1 MSFDIAKKD
10 SVFWN
15 AYYENSDERYYFND
29 ESLTPEEF
37 YKKWIDRHKY
47 EKTIYNKNKGVNNES

>member
-10 SVFWN
+10 SVFWH

-37 YKKWIDRHKY
+37 YQKWIDRDKY

>member
-10 SVFWN
+10 SEFWN

-37 YKKWIDRHKY
+37 YQKWIDRDKY
-47 EKTIYNKNKGVNNES
+47 EKTIYNKNKGVDNES

>member
-10 SVFWN
+10 SEFWN
-15 AYYENSDERYYFND
+15 AYYENSDERFYFKD

-37 YKKWIDRHKY
+37 YQKWIDRDKY
-47 EKTIYNKNKGVNNES
+47 EKTIYNKNS